1 MNSNNKSVI
10 LVVDDISSN
19 LVLMKAFL
27 RLRDCEVLTAASG
40 DEALKMAGEVKPDV
54 VLLDIMMP
62 KMDGFEVLARL
73 RGNPATKDVKVLMVS
88 ALSSTMD
95 IKNAMDLGADGF
107 IAKPIIASKLYE
119 ELDRVLG
126 C

>member
-1 MNSNNKSVI
+1 MNSNNQSVI

-27 RLRDCEVLTAASG
+27 KLRDCEVLTAASG
-40 DEALKMAGEVKPDV
+40 DEALKIAGEVKPDV

-107 IAKPIIASKLYE
+107 IAKPIVASKLYE

-126 C
+126 